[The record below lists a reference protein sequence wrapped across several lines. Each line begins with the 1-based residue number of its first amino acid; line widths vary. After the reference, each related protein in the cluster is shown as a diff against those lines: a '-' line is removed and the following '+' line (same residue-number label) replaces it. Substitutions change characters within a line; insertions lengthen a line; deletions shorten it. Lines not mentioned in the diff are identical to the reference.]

1 MTSLALGALLV
12 GALYAAWQLQGG
24 AEKVKPEAQV
34 TLHASAL
41 AALFV
46 GLAALADLLL
56 DPADAD
62 LGTLQRMLG
71 SLGYFVALPFLASAL
86 IVAVRGD
93 HWSRPAWGRWLIGLF
108 AFFELFRRMEQGEL
122 YTQIIAGLVPVVM
135 LITALMQRHKLLRG
149 TSLFATLNMALALM
163 LTGPGALLPEYAD
176 NTIHALL
183 LAAAMP
189 LTATAIL
196 QTTLAATTKA

>member
-1 MTSLALGALLV
+1 MAMGALLI
-12 GALYAAWQLQGG
+12 GALYAAWQLQRG

-46 GLAALADLLL
+46 GLAAMGDLLL

-86 IVAVRGD
+86 VVAVRDD

-122 YTQIIAGLVPVVM
+122 YTQIIAVLVPAVM
-135 LITALMQRHKLLRG
+135 LIAALMQSQKLLRG
-149 TSLFATLNMALALM
+149 MSLFATVNMALALVIV
-163 LTGPGALLPEYAD
+163 GPGTLLSEYNSD
-176 NTIHALL
+176 FVYSLL
-183 LAAAMP
+183 LAAALP

-196 QTTLAATTKA
+196 QTVRYKADNAS

>member
-1 MTSLALGALLV
+1 MTSLALGVLLI
-12 GALYAAWQLQGG
+12 GALYAALQLQRG
-24 AEKVKPEAQV
+24 ADKVKPEAQV

-46 GLAALADLLL
+46 GLAAMGDLLL

-86 IVAVRGD
+86 LVAVRND

-122 YTQIIAGLVPVVM
+122 YTQIIAVLVPIVM
-135 LITALMQRHKLLRG
+135 LIAALLQSHKLLRSM
-149 TSLFATLNMALALM
+149 SLFATLNMALALI
-163 LTGPGALLPEYAD
+163 LAGPGSLLPEYAD
-176 NTIHALL
+176 TTLHPLL
-183 LAAAMP
+183 LAAALP
-189 LTATAIL
+189 LTATAIR
-196 QTTLAATTKA
+196 QTTLQHTKKA